1 MLENQCLPGFAGPPD
16 GRAVT
21 AQLAVLWPVIAWSAM
36 GTREEQFDTTKLLFS
51 VVDPIKSQLLAT
63 WMSGALLG
71 LISTLGVSL
80 RMIIEGQ
87 AGFILAF
94 WVAALFIP
102 SLALGLGSIS
112 GSPRLFEAVY
122 LIWWFL
128 GANGVKPMDFMQG
141 SSETVQFLWLFV

>member
-1 MLENQCLPGFAGPPD
+1 ML
-16 GRAVT
+16 T
-21 AQLAVLWPVIAWSAM
+21 
-36 GTREEQFDTTKLLFS
+36 
-51 VVDPIKSQLLAT
+51 
-63 WMSGALLG
+63 
-71 LISTLGVSL
+71 
-80 RMIIEGQ
+80 EGQ

-122 LIWWFL
+122 LVWWFL

-141 SSETVQFLWLFV
+141 SSNTVRVLWLFVYLILAFVFFGLGLAGRWQKLRR

>member
-1 MLENQCLPGFAGPPD
+1 
-16 GRAVT
+16 
-21 AQLAVLWPVIAWSAM
+21 M

-94 WVAALFIP
+94 WVVALFIP